1 MLSCNNITSSSSSSA
16 TTGTATGG
24 SGNGIRMGATG
35 PINTLKSANNSLQA
49 PQEVAQIRLNLAND
63 WKVLRSVHQM
73 LVDEKAFCA
82 DPEEWN
88 EKIVDFIQPEELKVS
103 KLCSVLF
110 TSISR
115 KCHIECLKG
124 RENKKC
130 HGALVS
136 VNVRRK
142 FAF

>member
-16 TTGTATGG
+16 SAAIGG

-35 PINTLKSANNSLQA
+35 PINTSKSANNSLQP

-82 DPEEWN
+82 NPEEWN

-103 KLCSVLF
+103 KLCLVRY
-110 TSISR
+110 TTISR
-115 KCHIECLKG
+115 KCHIECQK
-124 RENKKC
+124 RKKKNKKC
-130 HGALVS
+130 HGTLV
-136 VNVRRK
+136 V
-142 FAF
+142 